1 MTMQQTGLVHAAD
14 RQSVRLRVFVGGLVT
29 AEENQYV
36 WSPRKEVDMCTG
48 DAEAGNKKLVRRVFA
63 AIDAHVF
70 DQLREL
76 WAEDM
81 ICHMVGVPDPMD
93 KNTTI
98 EFIKSFYAVFPDFT
112 HELHDVL
119 AEGNRV
125 VVRLTNH
132 ATHEIEFE
140 GLAPTGKRI
149 QYASVHMVTIEAGVI
164 EEWWLLEDNLGFMTQ
179 LGMELVPAGV
189 RDQ

>member
-1 MTMQQTGLVHAAD
+1 
-14 RQSVRLRVFVGGLVT
+14 
-29 AEENQYV
+29 
-36 WSPRKEVDMCTG
+36 MCTR
-48 DAEAGNKKLVRRVFA
+48 DAEAGNKKLVERVFA
-63 AIDAHVF
+63 AIDAHDF

-76 WAEDM
+76 WAENM

-93 KNTTI
+93 RNITI
-98 EFIKSFYAVFPDFT
+98 EFIKSFYAAFPNFT
-112 HELHDVL
+112 HELHDIL
-119 AEGNRV
+119 AEDNRV

-132 ATHEIEFE
+132 TTHENEFE

>member
-1 MTMQQTGLVHAAD
+1 MYTRSVVSFGVLLAVLGFAFGCQQPE
-14 RQSVRLRVFVGGLVT
+14 S
-29 AEENQYV
+29 
-36 WSPRKEVDMCTG
+36 
-48 DAEAGNKKLVRRVFA
+48 DARAGNKQLVRKAFA
-63 AIDAHVF
+63 AIDAHDF

-81 ICHMVGVPDPMD
+81 ICHMAGVPDPMD
-93 KNTTI
+93 RDTTI
-98 EFIKSFYAVFPDFT
+98 EFIKSFYVIFPDFT

-132 ATHEIEFE
+132 ATHENEYE

-149 QYASVHMVTIEAGVI
+149 EYASVHMVTIEAGVI

-179 LGMELVPAGV
+179 LGMELAPAGV
-189 RDQ
+189 REQ